1 MLRYLVVLTGKL
13 SKRIRHARHAGL
25 ADVAPQAKQLWIK
38 AVVIDAVSDG
48 FDDRGHSV
56 GTGKELGCSSWR

>member
-1 MLRYLVVLTGKL
+1 MVSLTGKF

-48 FDDRGHSV
+48 FDDRGYSV
-56 GTGKELGCSSWR
+56 SPGKELG